1 MPPPAGRLLR
11 CGAVA
16 RRPSRAAPSAERGGP
31 RESRRSKT
39 PHHRGPVGPRTPS
52 SPDHGGAPGCRRRR
66 ARRVR
71 RREPSLARRAG
82 RECRAAAP
90 GCTVDV
96 PGPVPEARRTMLRVL
111 LVPVGIRERS
121 AAGSDHFCE
130 GDALR
135 VRDGAPLLGSG
146 IPVAAQ
152 ASGAPRWPSPV
163 GSATMAESR
172 RGRHDGRDVPV
183 RWRSAGRGRSSA
195 RDGRGASR
203 LTGGWA

>member
-121 AAGSDHFCE
+121 AAGSDHSRQ

-146 IPVAAQ
+146 FRWQVRRRERHDGRVP
-152 ASGAPRWPSPV
+152 SGAPRWPSPV
-163 GSATMAESR
+163 EGATMAETCR
-172 RGRHDGRDVPV
+172 YVGAPPAGVAQARETGAVP
-183 RWRSAGRGRSSA
+183 AG
-195 RDGRGASR
+195 
-203 LTGGWA
+203 